1 MALFL
6 LQPGIQPLG
15 QFDVLNTDASTIV
28 GGMIGTWSVA
38 SLTDTSTETADAD
51 VFDGY
56 TSPYISESAGPGNP
70 GTTTGNTTGYR
81 PVIRIASNTTLD
93 ENKAMYLMDEGTA
106 NYGTLFGS
114 IIGMYNP
121 SGTVVGPNT
130 MTGSGKVTIW
140 DKPGMFAVS
149 FEACYSNKN
158 VTNGALE
165 AGQDTPLPGDL
176 LYRHVADGKICRL
189 ATATDNGGTAAN
201 NKIATYVEHASK
213 GALVNT
219 PAKLVG
225 ATEVFDRIVIN
236 YFGFSKNM

>member
-1 MALFL
+1 MALFI

-15 QFDVLNTDASTIV
+15 QFDVLDTDASSIV
-28 GGMIGTWSVA
+28 GGMIGTWSVEPRYN
-38 SLTDTSTETADAD
+38 TSTETAKED

-56 TSPYISESAGPGNP
+56 ASPYISENI
-70 GTTTGNTTGYR
+70 TTAYR
-81 PVIRIASNTTLD
+81 PVIRIANNTTLD
-93 ENKAMYLMDEGTA
+93 ESKAMYLMDEGTA

-121 SGTVVGPNT
+121 SGTGVGPNT
-130 MTGSGKVTIW
+130 MTGSGKVTLW
-140 DKPGMFAVS
+140 DKAGMYAVT

-165 AGQDTPLPGDL
+165 AGQDTPLPGDT

-213 GALVNT
+213 GALVTT

-225 ATEVFDRIVIN
+225 ATEVFDRIVIS
-236 YFGFSKNM
+236 YFGFGKNC